1 MLFLHILDEDD
12 SVSYYR
18 IYYGS
23 KNKSDEENR
32 IVYEKMLEDVTILSN
47 FCDTFYSCG
56 DFKKEEQI
64 DKIDE
69 FYEEFSNKDKIDIQ
83 VLNLCKEVLYS
94 HNYVKR
100 IIVHLE

>member
-1 MLFLHILDEDD
+1 MLFLHLLDEDD

-23 KNKSDEENR
+23 KNKSEEENK
-32 IVYEKMLEDVTILSN
+32 IIYEKILEDVTILSK
-47 FCDTFYSCG
+47 FCDSFYSC
-56 DFKKEEQI
+56 DIPNFVPK

-69 FYEEFSNKDKIDIQ
+69 FYEEFVSKDKIDIQ
-83 VLNLCKEVLYS
+83 ILNLCKEVLYS

-100 IIVHLE
+100 IIIQQ

>member
-23 KNKSDEENR
+23 KNKSEEENK
-32 IVYEKMLEDVTILSN
+32 IVYEKILEDITTLSK
-47 FCDTFYSCG
+47 FCYSCSV
-56 DFKKEEQI
+56 FNKEEQI
-64 DKIDE
+64 EKIDE
-69 FYEEFSNKDKIDIQ
+69 FYEEFSSKDVQ
-83 VLNLCKEVLYS
+83 LLNLCKEVLYS

-100 IIVHLE
+100 IVFPNN